1 MAMGILVRSKQDA
14 RCCFFLVYCINDD
27 AHLHVYL
34 SISQSHEHEKEQ
46 FESDVKELEGR
57 ITSLTVRATEAEEL
71 ADKRRQTI
79 NEMSTKGH
87 EKDQEYRSKLNK
99 MKEQWKNDVEH
110 FKKDLETAMESKN
123 QLETEKE
130 VLNNELS
137 VREDLKNSFASL
149 NQKLEE
155 EKKQWKAEKASLI
168 EDREALREELQEEI
182 VVCTSLVLLH
192 NYSMYLL

>member
-1 MAMGILVRSKQDA
+1 
-14 RCCFFLVYCINDD
+14 
-27 AHLHVYL
+27 
-34 SISQSHEHEKEQ
+34 
-46 FESDVKELEGR
+46 
-57 ITSLTVRATEAEEL
+57 
-71 ADKRRQTI
+71 
-79 NEMSTKGH
+79 
-87 EKDQEYRSKLNK
+87 
-99 MKEQWKNDVEH
+99 
-110 FKKDLETAMESKN
+110 MESKN

-182 VVCTSLVLLH
+182 VALTNELCQEKEAFQCLSQQCEEYEQVRFVKVCNSTLFNMFQLFALAVDLGSVPGEVTSDGQFFVRRIGFHASPFLPPNIHTYCMYRNSACVHVWFVL
-192 NYSMYLL
+192 YAA